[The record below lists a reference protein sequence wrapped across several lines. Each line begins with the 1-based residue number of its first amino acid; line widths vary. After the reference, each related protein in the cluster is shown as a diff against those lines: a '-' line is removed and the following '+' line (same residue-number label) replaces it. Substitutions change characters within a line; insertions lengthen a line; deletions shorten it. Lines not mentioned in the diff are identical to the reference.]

1 VSTLVQ
7 LKVLPT
13 DAKNTALF
21 IECMDQ
27 VFNAFNSGNLN
38 SDKKMG
44 HAFSESSGHKEFLLQ
59 TLCWLDTVKAHSS
72 RSLPCLQGW
81 KMAIR
86 TLLALFEELQ
96 SENGVAFLLTNRL
109 NQDCLENLFSCI
121 RGKGGHLDNPNAAQF
136 RLFLRQAMVDSLFIH
151 SAGSNCS
158 EDNDKF
164 LLNLT
169 SVTSDSQTDCDT
181 EDDLWPAP
189 VAEGRR
195 EDGVSDGNVEQ
206 AECDRD
212 PGPAL
217 EAEDPGPTLDP
228 AEEPGIPQ
236 HGATTAKDPLLEKA
250 EKNALTY
257 VTGYLVKKISDK
269 VCEQCKASLTGCL
282 TGSESEILLTNKQ
295 YEGLEQGLSIPSE
308 KPCDFQS
315 GSSVVV
321 LFTTFAGTDPH
332 AILLRAAA
340 ERNMSVFF
348 GLPAA
353 PQATDQS
360 GSTAGSRGPL
370 GRGRGLGE
378 FDLNLMPAYFGWVYR
393 VVAEHQ
399 ARYSNMTVSN
409 TPPGHVSQSRRRGR
423 QQTLYQTLAGYYGT
437 DECCLAQ
444 VDASTPYFT
453 LYKELGLIVHGTTGK
468 RMAISPFIDLNRAQ
482 LNATVERHVQ
492 GFETLVQTNQID
504 IIAVQEGRGA
514 GKGCYYWPTQ
524 RTLPVSQVDK
534 TLDKILHYLTPD
546 LKENVTFEEIFTASN
561 QELFAALEKSRD
573 DLVGANSDQLELW
586 LNVEA
591 FEYLRD
597 DPCLPVDPASSGMG
611 EILNRASK
619 NRVDK
624 ALTAASVRVQKVI
637 SFAWDSDY
645 TCTTNQYRWSLA
657 QEIRADLDKEIIASC
672 SFHSPANKSIVNW
685 PARGKRRTDESF
697 GYYFETAW
705 GAQHN
710 RVPSLI
716 YTQLWDLPNV
726 LVDLDYKGW
735 VSVKIKD
742 GSSSC
747 IFEYDF
753 THSAA

>member
-1 VSTLVQ
+1 MPQFFLNRQSVTETQ
-7 LKVLPT
+7 VLPLKQKT
-13 DAKNTALF
+13 QGLRLTQLR
-21 IECMDQ
+21 
-27 VFNAFNSGNLN
+27 NL
-38 SDKKMG
+38 
-44 HAFSESSGHKEFLLQ
+44 
-59 TLCWLDTVKAHSS
+59 
-72 RSLPCLQGW
+72 
-81 KMAIR
+81 
-86 TLLALFEELQ
+86 
-96 SENGVAFLLTNRL
+96 AFLSMGR
-109 NQDCLENLFSCI
+109 
-121 RGKGGHLDNPNAAQF
+121 
-136 RLFLRQAMVDSLFIH
+136 
-151 SAGSNCS
+151 
-158 EDNDKF
+158 
-164 LLNLT
+164 
-169 SVTSDSQTDCDT
+169 SV
-181 EDDLWPAP
+181 
-189 VAEGRR
+189 
-195 EDGVSDGNVEQ
+195 
-206 AECDRD
+206 
-212 PGPAL
+212 
-217 EAEDPGPTLDP
+217 
-228 AEEPGIPQ
+228 
-236 HGATTAKDPLLEKA
+236 TTAKDPLLEKA

-269 VCEQCKASLTGCL
+269 VC
-282 TGSESEILLTNKQ
+282 
-295 YEGLEQGLSIPSE
+295 
-308 KPCDFQS
+308 
-315 GSSVVV
+315 
-321 LFTTFAGTDPH
+321 
-332 AILLRAAA
+332 
-340 ERNMSVFF
+340 
-348 GLPAA
+348 
-353 PQATDQS
+353 
-360 GSTAGSRGPL
+360 
-370 GRGRGLGE
+370 RGLGE

-393 VVAEHQ
+393 
-399 ARYSNMTVSN
+399 
-409 TPPGHVSQSRRRGR
+409 
-423 QQTLYQTLAGYYGT
+423 
-437 DECCLAQ
+437 

-492 GFETLVQTNQID
+492 GFETLAQTNQID
-504 IIAVQEGRGA
+504 IIAVQ
-514 GKGCYYWPTQ
+514 
-524 RTLPVSQVDK
+524 
-534 TLDKILHYLTPD
+534 
-546 LKENVTFEEIFTASN
+546 
-561 QELFAALEKSRD
+561 LFAALEKSRD
-573 DLVGANSDQLELW
+573 DFVGANSDQLELW

-672 SFHSPANKSIVNW
+672 SFHSPANKSIVLIGYNVGGHVEVNW